1 MKTVIIGADHRGFRL
16 KESVEGDLRA
26 RGYDV
31 LDVGNQNLDDDD
43 DYTDFALKVAE
54 EVASRRVMGVAICG
68 SGVGVCVAANKVRGV
83 RAGMGLSAKQVRKS
97 REDDDINVLCLSSDF
112 VDEDQNNEMVTAF
125 LETLFSAEE
134 RQIRRINKIK
144 KYENIKIS

>member
-26 RGYDV
+26 KGYDV
-31 LDVGNQNLDDDD
+31 VDVGNQSLDDND
-43 DYTDFALKVAE
+43 DYTDYALKVAE
-54 EVASRRVMGVAICG
+54 EVANCRVMGIAICG

-83 RAGMGLSAKQVRKS
+83 RAGLGLSAKQVRKS
-97 REDDDINVLCLSSDF
+97 KEDDDINVLCLSSDF
-112 VDEDQNNEMVTAF
+112 VDEDQNKEMVTAF

-134 RQIRRINKIK
+134 RHIRRINKIK
-144 KYENIKIS
+144 EYENIKIS